1 MASSKIPN
9 FFTGS
14 SETEGELRLWA
25 HHAGGDLNAGVPRS
39 VFTNEY
45 YWKTMTVGRNGPGD
59 RNNPLTRSGAV
70 RLAAERGIVICGHRD
85 LPNVHKSCPGF
96 DVAAWLGN
104 NMEAPV

>member
-1 MASSKIPN
+1 MDQRKLGWESMTQKIPN

-45 YWKTMTVGRNGPGD
+45 YWKTMTIGRNGPGD
-59 RNNPLTRSGAV
+59 PYPGSECFDDTGGFFVVGDDGLVYLTEKAKGCA
-70 RLAAERGIVICGHRD
+70 RL
-85 LPNVHKSCPGF
+85 
-96 DVAAWLGN
+96 W
-104 NMEAPV
+104 